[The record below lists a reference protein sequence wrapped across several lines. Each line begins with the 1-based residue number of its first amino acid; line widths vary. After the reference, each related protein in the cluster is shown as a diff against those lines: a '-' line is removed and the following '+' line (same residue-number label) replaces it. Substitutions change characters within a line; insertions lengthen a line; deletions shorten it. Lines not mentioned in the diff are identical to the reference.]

1 VSKPYCICVVSAKGG
16 SGKTVLSASIGT
28 MISALGRS
36 VTIVDCD
43 AATNGLTLFYL
54 PKLNDD
60 KARASSRYSVGIF
73 DDAPLSQSPTL
84 ISLSEHLSIVPAT
97 YVMRPTET
105 VPVEHFK
112 GMLKKLVDTLS
123 RKSESQNGFLIL
135 DAQAGTDSFAY
146 AAVEFA
152 DEVIIVSEYDPI
164 SAEGVERLKIQFGS
178 KFPLGKTWTLY
189 NKLLPDFSSEV
200 GRFLSLASF
209 LPPVSWDVEVIR
221 AFSHRD
227 LAIDL
232 EHGNT
237 YTLSI
242 LAIVDTL
249 LHDQLGGIIK
259 SWKERQTATIRQ
271 PIVDA
276 LAKLDQEIE
285 RTERASIELSF
296 ELGRLSR
303 RRTLGPILAGGSSV
317 LVAAGATLIALLISR
332 NNSQTYIAVAGTAV
346 GVIGVIVSLFYLRS
360 DPKAIALEATRR
372 SLERTIAE
380 LERRRERYQV
390 LRNANIDD
398 LLANRTQL

>member
-1 VSKPYCICVVSAKGG
+1 
-16 SGKTVLSASIGT
+16 
-28 MISALGRS
+28 
-36 VTIVDCD
+36 
-43 AATNGLTLFYL
+43 
-54 PKLNDD
+54 
-60 KARASSRYSVGIF
+60 
-73 DDAPLSQSPTL
+73 
-84 ISLSEHLSIVPAT
+84 
-97 YVMRPTET
+97 
-105 VPVEHFK
+105 
-112 GMLKKLVDTLS
+112 
-123 RKSESQNGFLIL
+123 
-135 DAQAGTDSFAY
+135 
-146 AAVEFA
+146 
-152 DEVIIVSEYDPI
+152 
-164 SAEGVERLKIQFGS
+164 
-178 KFPLGKTWTLY
+178 
-189 NKLLPDFSSEV
+189 
-200 GRFLSLASF
+200 
-209 LPPVSWDVEVIR
+209 
-221 AFSHRD
+221 
-227 LAIDL
+227 
-232 EHGNT
+232 
-237 YTLSI
+237 
-242 LAIVDTL
+242 